1 MAPIIKIPRNVMTVR
16 PEKTIGKMRATSISN
31 TKKITETIKNFM
43 QNGSRVIPLGSN
55 PHSKGDAF
63 SLSTIDFSV
72 IKDRARRADATK
84 TDTTP

>member
-1 MAPIIKIPRNVMTVR
+1 MAPRIKIPRNVMTAR
-16 PEKTIGKMRATSISN
+16 PEKIIGKMRATSISN

-55 PHSKGDAF
+55 PHSNGDAF

-84 TDTTP
+84 TDTTL